1 MAASRPRSISK
12 FSARGSLGPK
22 GEEEARRLWLDILL
36 MIANAAPPADAAKWA
51 GTGPRP
57 Q

>member
-12 FSARGSLGPK
+12 FSARGSPK

-36 MIANAAPPADAAKWA
+36 MIANAAPPADAAK
-51 GTGPRP
+51 
-57 Q
+57 

>member
-12 FSARGSLGPK
+12 FSARGSLGLK